1 MQDPRA
7 GFWARAWR
15 GEERLWKVWWYVG
28 GPLTIAG
35 AITAKLIADR
45 YLALAFAVVL
55 LAAYFAWCG
64 MAWRCAPNVDS
75 KIWTPIAR
83 TLIVLGLLRTAVELF
98 KVFQPAS
105 QSP

>member
-1 MQDPRA
+1 MQVPRA

-28 GPLTIAG
+28 GPLTMAG
-35 AITAKLIADR
+35 AATAKLVADPFLV
-45 YLALAFAVVL
+45 LAVAGAL
-55 LAAYFAWCG
+55 LVAYFAWCY
-64 MAWRCAPNVDS
+64 MAWRCAPNVDT

-83 TLIVLGLLRTAVELF
+83 TLIVLGLLRTAVELI
-98 KVFQPAS
+98 KVFQPVS